1 MKTLLE
7 SGTAEIDRTK
17 TEDGDAVID
26 LTDDHAG
33 DLRDFVRRVRD
44 LLARDAPKDCPPG
57 HWLG

>member
-1 MKTLLE
+1 MKTLLG
-7 SGTAEIDRTK
+7 SGKAEVDPTK
-17 TEDGDAVID
+17 TEDGDAVVV
-26 LTDDHAG
+26 LTDDHAD